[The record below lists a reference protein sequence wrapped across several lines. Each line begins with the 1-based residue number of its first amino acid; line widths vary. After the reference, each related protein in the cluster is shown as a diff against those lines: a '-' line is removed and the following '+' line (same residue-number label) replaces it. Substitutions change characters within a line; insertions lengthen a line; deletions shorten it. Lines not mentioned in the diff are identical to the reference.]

1 MSALR
6 QPRRQLIR
14 LLGLGGTAALL
25 TAWQTSEGMSWMTD
39 ARDVQGRILDMRR
52 NLPQDMAN
60 GSVLEDVQFDGSR
73 LTLRLAVD
81 DRLDLAAVRDGDR
94 DDKCDAWRAALR
106 KRELASVEYRYVQT
120 GAMSSLFLDRSV
132 CS

>member
-39 ARDVQGRILDMRR
+39 ARDVPGRILDMRH

-60 GSVLEDVQFDGSR
+60 GSVLEDVQFDGNR

-106 KRELASVEYRYVQT
+106 KRELTSVEYRYVQT